1 MKRIIVICLLALT
14 AVYGCQVNEL
24 VEVDPESKSF
34 TASIEDNCTKTSLD
48 DQGNVLFKQGDQMSI
63 FVGSTI
69 NEQYQVTDDSD
80 GKTSASL
87 IKVTGPG
94 FVAGGEIDNNIAFY
108 PYASAI
114 TIAKNGSAFVLS
126 GITLPSTQNYAE
138 GSFGNG
144 AFPMAAVTSS
154 AEDMHLKFKNV
165 LGGVKLQL
173 TGTAVVKSVSI
184 SGNSNEILCGAAEV
198 TVSNTSTPTISLT
211 DASAKTVT
219 LDCGDGVQL
228 NSETATS
235 FIIALPPMTMEG
247 GFTVVV
253 TDTEGKQMEVST
265 SRPQAITRS
274 NLLKMPVVSF
284 TGSTPIEEHNY
295 TLSIYTP
302 TTKTSLS
309 DNLMTWV
316 AGDKVFLSDGVSS
329 EVCTIPDNYN
339 GSTTAVVTT
348 HQAFDGEVYC
358 IYPGDAVTQDGDD
371 FYVDIPE
378 NQNTDGSAFMVLSG
392 NATSDNIT
400 LFLRTALMKVS
411 FLSNIE
417 DVAFTSITVEGAP
430 LVGRLKI
437 DELGANVVSGTN
449 TVQVSSDGD
458 NDFYFSVFPGSITG
472 LSVEVYKTDNTY
484 GCKTFSP
491 SVTFEAGR
499 MYSLPINPST
509 IDFRSKPLTITSSG
523 TTSVSIS
530 AVGAPDAITLDYKKG
545 ASGWTSYTIGNSIDL
560 TDGESL
566 QLRAGAGGNAS
577 FSKSFNDYYKFSIT
591 GSGTVAA
598 SGSIMFLLDQEE
610 SITIPSSYCF
620 SRMFEGCTSLTSAPD
635 LPATTLADHCYSMMF
650 WDCTS
655 MTAAPELPATTLAT
669 YCYSTMFNGCTSM
682 TAAPELPATTM
693 ANFCY
698 CRMFEGCT
706 NLTAAPELPATTLA
720 RNCYSAMFSG
730 CTNLTAAP
738 ELPATTLA
746 DYCYDNMFNGCTG
759 LTAAPDLPATTLADH
774 CYSTMFSGC
783 TNLTAAPELP
793 ATTLAAWCYSTM
805 FNGCT
810 GLTTAPELPAT
821 TLAPHCYSSMFIGC
835 TNLTA
840 APELPATS
848 LARNCYLY
856 MFTGCTN
863 LTAAPELPATT
874 LAAWCYF
881 GMFRGCTNLTA
892 APELPATTLAEY
904 CYNDMFYGCSQLNYI
919 KCLATDLSATACLS
933 NWVDGVSPSG
943 VFIKNPDTTWPTG
956 TSGIPEGWTVYP
968 TGLPSNAEAVDLDLP
983 SGLKWATLNV
993 GAYSIEESGNYYAW
1007 GETEP
1012 KDNYSWGTYKFE
1024 LGTDFTG
1031 PFSKYVTRPNY
1042 GTVDNK
1048 TVLDPEDDAAQVNW
1062 GGNWRMPTDADW
1074 VELMDNCTWTWTTD
1088 TGTDNGTYGMR
1099 VTSNTN
1105 GNSIFLPAAGSRLG
1119 DELSNGGS
1127 YGYYW
1132 SSTLSQVGSDLPWYV
1147 YFGASGA
1154 GREHYGR
1161 HLGRSVRPVCE

>member
-1 MKRIIVICLLALT
+1 MVNGKERIVMKRIIVICLLALT
-14 AVYGCQVNEL
+14 AIYGCQVNEL

-34 TASIEDNCTKTSLD
+34 TASTEDNCTKTSLD
-48 DQGNVLFKQGDQMSI
+48 DQGNVLFKQGDRMSI

-80 GKTSASL
+80 GKTSAAL
-87 IKVTGPG
+87 IKVTGNG
-94 FVAGGEIDNNIAFY
+94 FIAGGEIDNNIAFY
-108 PYASAI
+108 PYAPAI

-126 GITLPSTQNYAE
+126 DITLPSIQYYAE
-138 GSFGNG
+138 NSFGNG
-144 AFPMAAVTSS
+144 AFPMAAVTSN

-173 TGTAVVKSVSI
+173 TGTGVVKSVSI
-184 SGNSNEILCGAAEV
+184 RGNGNEILCGAAEV

-235 FIIALPPMTMEG
+235 FIIALPPMTMES

-284 TGSTPIEEHNY
+284 TGSTPVEEHNY

-329 EVCTIPDNYN
+329 EVCTIPDNFN

-411 FLSNIE
+411 FLSDIE
-417 DVAFTSITVEGAP
+417 DLAYTSITVEGAP

-484 GCKTFSP
+484 GCKTYSP

-509 IDFRSKPLTITSSG
+509 INFRPKPLTITSSG

-598 SGSIMFLLDQEE
+598 SGSIMSLLNQEE
-610 SITIPSSYCF
+610 SLVIPSPDCF
-620 SRMFEGCTSLTSAPD
+620 CRLFYSCSKLTSAP
-635 LPATTLADHCYSMMF
+635 A
-650 WDCTS
+650 
-655 MTAAPELPATTLAT
+655 
-669 YCYSTMFNGCTSM
+669 
-682 TAAPELPATTM
+682 
-693 ANFCY
+693 
-698 CRMFEGCT
+698 
-706 NLTAAPELPATTLA
+706 
-720 RNCYSAMFSG
+720 
-730 CTNLTAAP
+730 
-738 ELPATTLA
+738 
-746 DYCYDNMFNGCTG
+746 
-759 LTAAPDLPATTLADH
+759 
-774 CYSTMFSGC
+774 
-783 TNLTAAPELP
+783 LP
-793 ATTLAAWCYSTM
+793 ATTLAASCYSQMFAFCTSLTATPELPATALAERCYEGMFRGCSGLTTAPNLPATSLVDWCYHLM
-805 FNGCT
+805 FSGCTGLTVAPELLATTLAGYCYYSMFDGCT

-821 TLAPHCYSSMFIGC
+821 NLSVQCYCGMFARCTGLA
-835 TNLTA
+835 TA
-840 APELPATS
+840 PALPATT
-848 LARNCYLY
+848 LAVGCYMS
-856 MFTGCTN
+856 MFEGCTG
-863 LTAAPELPATT
+863 LTVAPELPATT
-874 LAAWCYF
+874 LDGNAYF
-881 GMFRGCTNLTA
+881 QMFRGCTGLSTAPVLPATRLAIGCYSVMFEGCTGLTV
-892 APELPATTLAEY
+892 APELPAMTLKEA
-904 CYNDMFYGCSQLNYI
+904 CYWCMFKNCTSLTAAPVLPATRLVNQCYEELFSGCSNLKYI
-919 KCLATDLSATACLS
+919 KMLATSISATDCLK
-933 NWVDGVSPSG
+933 NWVSG
-943 VFIKNPDTTWPTG
+943 VAPAGTFVKNPTATWNLTG

-968 TGLPSNAEAVDLDLP
+968 TGLPSNAEAVDL
-983 SGLKWATLNV
+983 GLSIKWASFNV
-993 GAYSIEESGNYYAW
+993 GATSPEEYGNYFAW

-1012 KDNYSWGTYKFE
+1012 KADYSWGTYKWCNGDAHK
-1024 LGTDFTG
+1024 LTKYCPADKTDYWDDTGTPD
-1031 PFSKYVTRPNY
+1031 S
-1042 GTVDNK
+1042 K
-1048 TVLDPEDDAAQVNW
+1048 TVLDPEDDAAHVNW
-1062 GGNWRMPTDADW
+1062 GGNWRMPTDAEW
-1074 VELMDNCTWTWTTD
+1074 TELRNNCTWTWTTE
-1088 TGTDNGTYGMR
+1088 NGVNGYR
-1099 VTSNTN
+1099 ATSNKEGYTDK
-1105 GNSIFLPAAGSRLG
+1105 SIFLPTVGRRSGTYLVNPRY
-1119 DELSNGGS
+1119 

-1132 SSTLSQVGSDLPWYV
+1132 SSSLNTGYPPYARFVYLYSSDV
-1147 YFGASGA
+1147 DRSGDV
-1154 GREHYGR
+1154 RYG
-1161 HLGRSVRPVCE
+1161 GQSVRPVCE